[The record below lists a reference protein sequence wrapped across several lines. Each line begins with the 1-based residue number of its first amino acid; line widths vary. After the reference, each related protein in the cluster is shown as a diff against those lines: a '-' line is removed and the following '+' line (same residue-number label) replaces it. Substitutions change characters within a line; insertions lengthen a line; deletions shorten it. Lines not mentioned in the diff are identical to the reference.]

1 MALIELLAALAIL
14 GFVIGSLY
22 TFYFAGLNSFDRSIS
37 RMDSQ
42 QSARIA
48 MDKIISEL
56 RYAYFIDLSSG
67 QEADA
72 IHFKVKGD
80 SRTHRFRHYGQEEIV
95 FESLYNNKI
104 DAHTKIALGI
114 TALHFTVDETNTIF
128 ITISAGSEPA
138 KVTLT
143 GAVRPR
149 NLP

>member
-1 MALIELLAALAIL
+1 
-14 GFVIGSLY
+14 
-22 TFYFAGLNSFDRSIS
+22 
-37 RMDSQ
+37 MDNQ

-48 MDKIISEL
+48 MDKIIREL
-56 RYAYFIDLSSG
+56 RCAYDIDLSSG

-80 SRTHRFRHYGQEEIV
+80 SRTHRFRHYGKDEIV
-95 FESLYNNKI
+95 FESIYNNKI

-114 TALHFTVDETNTIF
+114 SALQFTIDESGTIF
-128 ITISAGSEPA
+128 ITISAGSEPSEA
-138 KVTLT
+138 TLT